1 MSKDNNQRR
10 PPDDPF
16 EMLFQGFSELV
27 ENLSQLGDAS
37 PEEWEK
43 SFRNQANRTNFT
55 YNSNNPDNQNYYSS
69 NSNSSPKKESRY
81 DQAIG
86 ALGERMERI
95 RELVELPLQKPEVF
109 ESLGIKPPTG
119 VLLHGPPGCGK
130 TLIARTLAKSSGV
143 SFFSIS
149 GPEIINK
156 FYGESEARLRKLFDQ
171 AQREAPAIL
180 FIDEIDALA
189 PKRDKSYGDLEKR
202 VVAQL
207 LTLMDG
213 LEDRGQVIIIGATN
227 RPNALDPALR
237 RPGRFDREIEI
248 PVPDQLGRREI
259 LEIHTLPMPLTK
271 GVDLDD
277 IARRTHGFVGADLA
291 ALCREAA
298 LQALRRVLQKTPV
311 TELNASSIKV
321 GLPDFAAAF
330 REVEPSAL
338 RETVISVPNVKWE
351 EVGGLSNVK
360 SRLIEA
366 VEWPLRYGH
375 LFAQAG
381 LRPSRGILLVG
392 PPGCGKTLLA
402 KALATESQANFVAMK
417 GADLHSKYVGESEQ
431 RLREIFKRAR
441 QAAPCILFFDE
452 LDAFL
457 PARGMMGLDAAV
469 SERILAQFL
478 VEMDGI
484 EELKGVLVL
493 GATNRVDRLD
503 EAILRPGRF
512 DEIVKFAPPDA
523 MEREEILRIHLKKK
537 PLSDEVEATYL
548 AGLTEGW
555 SGAELSAACNRAA
568 LLAVQRAVHGEL
580 KRMSPITREDLL
592 QALRQIQHS
601 WLKSL
606 PQSDPQT
613 MSASA

>member
-55 YNSNNPDNQNYYSS
+55 YNSNNQNNRHSS
-69 NSNSSPKKESRY
+69 SAPSSDSPPEEKPKY

-86 ALGERMERI
+86 GLGERMERI

-109 ESLGIKPPTG
+109 ERLGIKPPTG

-130 TLIARTLAKSSGV
+130 TLIARTLAKIAGV
-143 SFFSIS
+143 RFFSIS

-156 FYGESEARLRKLFDQ
+156 YYGESEARLRKLFDQ

-189 PKRDKSYGDLEKR
+189 PKRDQSFGDLEKR

-213 LEDRGQVIIIGATN
+213 LDDRGQVIIIGATN

-248 PVPDQLGRREI
+248 PVPDQQGRREI
-259 LEIHTLPMPLTK
+259 LEIHTQPMPLTK
-271 GVDLDD
+271 GVDLEDM
-277 IARRTHGFVGADLA
+277 ARRTHGFVGADLA

-298 LQALRRVLQKTPV
+298 LQALRRVLKKTPV
-311 TELNASSIKV
+311 TQLDSGSIKV

-351 EVGGLSNVK
+351 EVGGLSAVK

-431 RLREIFKRAR
+431 RLRDIFRKAR

-512 DEIVKFAPPDA
+512 DEIVKFAPPDS
-523 MEREEILRIHLKKK
+523 MEREEILKIHLKQK
-537 PLSDEVEATYL
+537 PLSDEVDANYL

-592 QALRQIQHS
+592 QALRQIR
-601 WLKSL
+601 
-606 PQSDPQT
+606 PEN
-613 MSASA
+613 

>member
-27 ENLSQLGDAS
+27 ENLSQLGDTA

-55 YNSNNPDNQNYYSS
+55 YNSNNQN
-69 NSNSSPKKESRY
+69 NRNSSSPSSDPPPTEKPKY

-86 ALGERMERI
+86 GLGERMDRI

-109 ESLGIKPPTG
+109 ERLGIKPPTG

-130 TLIARTLAKSSGV
+130 TLIARTLAKSAGV
-143 SFFSIS
+143 GFFSIS

-156 FYGESEARLRKLFDQ
+156 YYGESEARLRKLFDQ

-189 PKRDKSYGDLEKR
+189 PKRDQSFGDLEKR

-213 LEDRGQVIIIGATN
+213 LDDRGQVIIIGATN

-248 PVPDQLGRREI
+248 PVPDQRGRREI
-259 LEIHTLPMPLTK
+259 LEIHAKPMPLTR

-277 IARRTHGFVGADLA
+277 MARRTHGFVGADLA

-298 LQALRRVLQKTPV
+298 LQALRRVLKKTPV
-311 TELNASSIKV
+311 AELNVSSIKV

-338 RETVISVPNVKWE
+338 RETVVSVPNVKWD

-431 RLREIFKRAR
+431 RLRDIFRRAR

-523 MEREEILRIHLKKK
+523 KEREEILRIHLKQK
-537 PLSDEVEATYL
+537 PVSEEVDTTYL
-548 AGLTEGW
+548 SGLTEGW

-592 QALRQIQHS
+592 QALRQIRPE
-601 WLKSL
+601 K
-606 PQSDPQT
+606 
-613 MSASA
+613 

>member
-55 YNSNNPDNQNYYSS
+55 YNSNNQNNRHSS
-69 NSNSSPKKESRY
+69 SGQSSDSAPEEKPKY

-86 ALGERMERI
+86 GLGERMERI

-130 TLIARTLAKSSGV
+130 TLIARTLAKIAGV
-143 SFFSIS
+143 RFFSIS

-156 FYGESEARLRKLFDQ
+156 YYGESEARLRKLFDQ

-189 PKRDKSYGDLEKR
+189 PKRDQSFGDLEKR

-213 LEDRGQVIIIGATN
+213 LDDRGQVIIIGATN

-248 PVPDQLGRREI
+248 PVPDQQGRREI
-259 LEIHTLPMPLTK
+259 LEIHTQPMPLTK
-271 GVDLDD
+271 GVDLNDM
-277 IARRTHGFVGADLA
+277 ARRTHGFVGADLA

-298 LQALRRVLQKTPV
+298 LQALRRVLKKTPV
-311 TELNASSIKV
+311 TQLDSGSIKV

-351 EVGGLSNVK
+351 EVGGLSAVK

-431 RLREIFKRAR
+431 RLRDIFRKAR

-512 DEIVKFAPPDA
+512 DEIVKFAPPDS
-523 MEREEILRIHLKKK
+523 MEREEILKIHLKQK
-537 PLSDEVEATYL
+537 PLSDEVDANYL

-592 QALRQIQHS
+592 QALRQIR
-601 WLKSL
+601 
-606 PQSDPQT
+606 PEN
-613 MSASA
+613 

>member
-27 ENLSQLGDAS
+27 ENLSQLGDTA

-43 SFRNQANRTNFT
+43 SFRNQANRTNFN
-55 YNSNNPDNQNYYSS
+55 YDSNNQNNRHS
-69 NSNSSPKKESRY
+69 SSPSPDPPPTEKPKY

-86 ALGERMERI
+86 GLGERMDHI

-109 ESLGIKPPTG
+109 ERLGIKPPTG

-130 TLIARTLAKSSGV
+130 TLIARTLAKSAGV
-143 SFFSIS
+143 GFFSIS

-156 FYGESEARLRKLFDQ
+156 YYGESEARLRKLFDQ

-189 PKRDKSYGDLEKR
+189 PKRDQSFGDLEKR

-213 LEDRGQVIIIGATN
+213 LDDRGQVIIIGATN

-248 PVPDQLGRREI
+248 PVPDQRGRREI
-259 LEIHTLPMPLTK
+259 LEIHAKPMPLTR

-277 IARRTHGFVGADLA
+277 MARRTHGFVGADLA

-298 LQALRRVLQKTPV
+298 LQALRRVLKKTPV
-311 TELNASSIKV
+311 AELDAGSIKV

-338 RETVISVPNVKWE
+338 RETVVSVPNVKWE

-381 LRPSRGILLVG
+381 LRPSRGILLAG

-431 RLREIFKRAR
+431 RLRDIFRRAR

-469 SERILAQFL
+469 PERILAQFL

-523 MEREEILRIHLKKK
+523 QEREEILRIHLKQK
-537 PLSDEVEATYL
+537 PLSEEVDTTYL
-548 AGLTEGW
+548 SGLTEGW

-592 QALRQIQHS
+592 QALRQIRPE
-601 WLKSL
+601 K
-606 PQSDPQT
+606 
-613 MSASA
+613 

>member
-55 YNSNNPDNQNYYSS
+55 YNSNNQNNRHSS
-69 NSNSSPKKESRY
+69 SAQSSDSPPEEKPKY

-86 ALGERMERI
+86 GLGERMERI

-130 TLIARTLAKSSGV
+130 TLIARTLAKIAGV
-143 SFFSIS
+143 RFFSIS

-156 FYGESEARLRKLFDQ
+156 YYGESEARLRKLFDQ

-189 PKRDKSYGDLEKR
+189 PKRDQSFGDLEKR

-213 LEDRGQVIIIGATN
+213 LDDRGQVIIIGATN

-248 PVPDQLGRREI
+248 PVPDQQGRREI
-259 LEIHTLPMPLTK
+259 LEIHTQPMPLTK
-271 GVDLDD
+271 GVDLNDM
-277 IARRTHGFVGADLA
+277 ARRTHGFVGADLA

-298 LQALRRVLQKTPV
+298 LQALRRVLKKTPV
-311 TELNASSIKV
+311 TQLDSGSIKV

-351 EVGGLSNVK
+351 EVGGLSAVK

-431 RLREIFKRAR
+431 RLRDIFRRAR

-457 PARGMMGLDAAV
+457 PTRGMMGLDAAV

-512 DEIVKFAPPDA
+512 DEIVKFAPPDS
-523 MEREEILRIHLKKK
+523 MEREEILKIHLKQK
-537 PLSDEVEATYL
+537 PLSDEVDANYL

-592 QALRQIQHS
+592 QALRQIR
-601 WLKSL
+601 
-606 PQSDPQT
+606 PEN
-613 MSASA
+613 

>member
-55 YNSNNPDNQNYYSS
+55 YNSNNQNNRHSS
-69 NSNSSPKKESRY
+69 SEPSSDSPPQDKPKY

-86 ALGERMERI
+86 GLGERMERI
-95 RELVELPLQKPEVF
+95 LELVELPLQKPEVF
-109 ESLGIKPPTG
+109 ERLGIRPPTG

-130 TLIARTLAKSSGV
+130 TLIARTLAKIAGV
-143 SFFSIS
+143 RFFSIS
-149 GPEIINK
+149 GPEVINK
-156 FYGESEARLRKLFDQ
+156 YYGESEARLRKLFDQ

-189 PKRDKSYGDLEKR
+189 PKRDQSFGDLEKR

-213 LEDRGQVIIIGATN
+213 LDDRGQVIIIGATN

-248 PVPDQLGRREI
+248 PVPDQQGRREI
-259 LEIHTLPMPLTK
+259 LEIHTQPMPLTK
-271 GVDLDD
+271 GVDLNDV
-277 IARRTHGFVGADLA
+277 ARRTHGFVGADLE

-298 LQALRRVLQKTPV
+298 LQALRRVLKKTPV
-311 TELNASSIKV
+311 TQLDSGSIKV

-351 EVGGLSNVK
+351 EVGGLSTVK

-402 KALATESQANFVAMK
+402 KALATESQANFVAIK
-417 GADLHSKYVGESEQ
+417 GADLHAKYVGESEQ
-431 RLREIFKRAR
+431 RLRDIFRRAR

-457 PARGMMGLDAAV
+457 PTRGMMGLDAAV

-512 DEIVKFAPPDA
+512 DEIVKFAPPDS
-523 MEREEILRIHLKKK
+523 MEREEILKIHLKQK
-537 PLSDEVEATYL
+537 PLSDEVDANYL

-592 QALRQIQHS
+592 QALRQIR
-601 WLKSL
+601 
-606 PQSDPQT
+606 PEN
-613 MSASA
+613 

>member
-55 YNSNNPDNQNYYSS
+55 YNSNNQ
-69 NSNSSPKKESRY
+69 NSSSEPSSDSPPQDNTKY

-86 ALGERMERI
+86 GLGERMERI
-95 RELVELPLQKPEVF
+95 LELVELPLRKPELF
-109 ESLGIKPPTG
+109 ERLGISPPTG

-130 TLIARTLAKSSGV
+130 TLIARTLAKIAGV
-143 SFFSIS
+143 RFFSIS

-156 FYGESEARLRKLFDQ
+156 YYGESEARLRKLFDQ

-189 PKRDKSYGDLEKR
+189 PKRDQSFGDLEKR

-213 LEDRGQVIIIGATN
+213 LDDRGQVIVIGATN

-248 PVPDQLGRREI
+248 PVPDQQGRREI
-259 LEIHTLPMPLTK
+259 LEIHTQPMPLTK

-277 IARRTHGFVGADLA
+277 MARRTHGFVGADLA
-291 ALCREAA
+291 SLCREAA
-298 LQALRRVLQKTPV
+298 LQALRRVLKKTPV
-311 TELNASSIKV
+311 TQLDSGSIKV

-351 EVGGLSNVK
+351 EVGGLSTVK

-431 RLREIFKRAR
+431 RLRDIFRRAR

-523 MEREEILRIHLKKK
+523 MEREEILKIHLKQK
-537 PLSDEVEATYL
+537 PLSDEVDANYL

-592 QALRQIQHS
+592 QALRQIRP
-601 WLKSL
+601 KN
-606 PQSDPQT
+606 
-613 MSASA
+613 

>member
-27 ENLSQLGDAS
+27 ENLSQLGDTT

-43 SFRNQANRTNFT
+43 SFRNQANRPNFT
-55 YNSNNPDNQNYYSS
+55 YNSNNQNNRHS
-69 NSNSSPKKESRY
+69 SSPSSDPPPTEKPKY

-86 ALGERMERI
+86 GLGERMDRI

-109 ESLGIKPPTG
+109 ERLGIKPPTG

-130 TLIARTLAKSSGV
+130 TLIARTLAKSAGV
-143 SFFSIS
+143 GFLSIS

-156 FYGESEARLRKLFDQ
+156 YYGESEARLRKLFDQ

-189 PKRDKSYGDLEKR
+189 PKRDQSFGDLEKR

-213 LEDRGQVIIIGATN
+213 LDDRGQVIIIGATN

-248 PVPDQLGRREI
+248 PVPDQRGRREI
-259 LEIHTLPMPLTK
+259 LEIHAKPMPLTR

-277 IARRTHGFVGADLA
+277 MARRTHGFVGADLA

-298 LQALRRVLQKTPV
+298 LQALRRVVKKTPV
-311 TELNASSIKV
+311 AELDASSIKV
-321 GLPDFAAAF
+321 GLTDFAAAF

-338 RETVISVPNVKWE
+338 RETVVSVPNVKWD

-431 RLREIFKRAR
+431 RLRDIFRRAR

-523 MEREEILRIHLKKK
+523 KEREEILRIHLKQK
-537 PLSDEVEATYL
+537 PVSEEVDTTYL
-548 AGLTEGW
+548 SGLTEGW

-592 QALRQIQHS
+592 QALRQIRPE
-601 WLKSL
+601 K
-606 PQSDPQT
+606 
-613 MSASA
+613 

>member
-27 ENLSQLGDAS
+27 ENLSHLGDAS

-55 YNSNNPDNQNYYSS
+55 YNSNNQNNRHSSSEPSSDSPLQDNT
-69 NSNSSPKKESRY
+69 KY

-86 ALGERMERI
+86 GLGERMERI
-95 RELVELPLQKPEVF
+95 LELVELPLRKPELF
-109 ESLGIKPPTG
+109 ERLGISPPTG

-130 TLIARTLAKSSGV
+130 TLIARTLAKIAGV
-143 SFFSIS
+143 RFFSIS

-156 FYGESEARLRKLFDQ
+156 YYGESEARLRKLFDQ

-189 PKRDKSYGDLEKR
+189 PKRDQSFGDLEKR

-213 LEDRGQVIIIGATN
+213 LDDRGQVIVIGATN

-248 PVPDQLGRREI
+248 PVPDQQGRREI
-259 LEIHTLPMPLTK
+259 LEIHTQPMPLTK

-277 IARRTHGFVGADLA
+277 MARRTHGFVGADLA
-291 ALCREAA
+291 SLCREAA
-298 LQALRRVLQKTPV
+298 LQALRRVLKKTPV
-311 TELNASSIKV
+311 TQLDSGSIKV

-351 EVGGLSNVK
+351 EVGGLSTVK

-431 RLREIFKRAR
+431 RLRDIFRRAR

-523 MEREEILRIHLKKK
+523 MEREEILKIHLKQK
-537 PLSDEVEATYL
+537 PLSDEVDANYL

-592 QALRQIQHS
+592 QALRQIR
-601 WLKSL
+601 
-606 PQSDPQT
+606 PEN
-613 MSASA
+613 

>member
-27 ENLSQLGDAS
+27 ENLSQFGDAS

-55 YNSNNPDNQNYYSS
+55 YNSNNQNNRHSS
-69 NSNSSPKKESRY
+69 SEPSSDSPPQEKPKY
-81 DQAIG
+81 DQAVG
-86 ALGERMERI
+86 GLGERMERI
-95 RELVELPLQKPEVF
+95 LELVELPLQRPEVF
-109 ESLGIKPPTG
+109 ERLGIRPPTG

-130 TLIARTLAKSSGV
+130 TLIARTLAKIAGV

-156 FYGESEARLRKLFDQ
+156 YYGESEARLRKLFDQ

-189 PKRDKSYGDLEKR
+189 PKRDQSFGDLEKR

-213 LEDRGQVIIIGATN
+213 LDDRGQVIIIGATN

-248 PVPDQLGRREI
+248 PVPDQQGRREI
-259 LEIHTLPMPLTK
+259 LEIHTQPMPLTK
-271 GVDLDD
+271 GVDLNDM
-277 IARRTHGFVGADLA
+277 ARRTHGFVGADLA

-298 LQALRRVLQKTPV
+298 LQALRRVLKKTPV
-311 TELNASSIKV
+311 TQLDSGSIKV

-351 EVGGLSNVK
+351 EVGGLSTVK

-431 RLREIFKRAR
+431 RLRDIFRKAR

-512 DEIVKFAPPDA
+512 DEIVKFAPPDS
-523 MEREEILRIHLKKK
+523 MEREEILKIHLKQK
-537 PLSDEVEATYL
+537 PLSDEVDANYL

-592 QALRQIQHS
+592 QALRQIR
-601 WLKSL
+601 
-606 PQSDPQT
+606 PEN
-613 MSASA
+613 

>member
-55 YNSNNPDNQNYYSS
+55 YNSNNQNNRHSSSEPSSDSPPQDNT
-69 NSNSSPKKESRY
+69 KY

-86 ALGERMERI
+86 GLGERMERI
-95 RELVELPLQKPEVF
+95 LELVELPLRKPELF
-109 ESLGIKPPTG
+109 ERLGISPPTG

-130 TLIARTLAKSSGV
+130 TLIARTLAKIAGV
-143 SFFSIS
+143 RFFSIS

-156 FYGESEARLRKLFDQ
+156 YYGESEARLRKLFDQ

-189 PKRDKSYGDLEKR
+189 PKRDQSFGDLEKR

-213 LEDRGQVIIIGATN
+213 LDDRGQVIVIGATN

-248 PVPDQLGRREI
+248 PVPDQQGRREI
-259 LEIHTLPMPLTK
+259 LEIHTQPMPLTK

-277 IARRTHGFVGADLA
+277 MARRTHGFVGADLA
-291 ALCREAA
+291 SLCREAA
-298 LQALRRVLQKTPV
+298 LQALRRGLKKTPV
-311 TELNASSIKV
+311 TQLDSGSIKV

-351 EVGGLSNVK
+351 EVGGLSTVK

-431 RLREIFKRAR
+431 RLRDIFRRAR

-523 MEREEILRIHLKKK
+523 MEREEILKIHLKQK
-537 PLSDEVEATYL
+537 PLSDEVDANYL

-592 QALRQIQHS
+592 QALRQIR
-601 WLKSL
+601 
-606 PQSDPQT
+606 PEN
-613 MSASA
+613 

>member
-55 YNSNNPDNQNYYSS
+55 YNSNNQNNRHSS
-69 NSNSSPKKESRY
+69 SEPSSDSPPQYKPKY

-86 ALGERMERI
+86 GLGERMERI
-95 RELVELPLQKPEVF
+95 LELVELPLQRPEVF
-109 ESLGIKPPTG
+109 ERLGIRPPTG

-130 TLIARTLAKSSGV
+130 TLIARTLAKIAGV
-143 SFFSIS
+143 RFFSIS

-156 FYGESEARLRKLFDQ
+156 YYGESEARLRKLFDQ

-189 PKRDKSYGDLEKR
+189 PKRDQSFGDLEKR

-213 LEDRGQVIIIGATN
+213 LDDRGQVIIIGATN

-248 PVPDQLGRREI
+248 PVPDQQGRREI
-259 LEIHTLPMPLTK
+259 LEIHTQPMPLTK

-277 IARRTHGFVGADLA
+277 MARRTHGFVGADLA
-291 ALCREAA
+291 SLCREAA
-298 LQALRRVLQKTPV
+298 LQALRRVLKKTPV
-311 TELNASSIKV
+311 TQLDSGSIKV

-351 EVGGLSNVK
+351 EVGGLSTVK

-431 RLREIFKRAR
+431 RLRDIFRRAR

-523 MEREEILRIHLKKK
+523 MEREEILKIHLKQK
-537 PLSDEVEATYL
+537 PLSDEVDANYL

-592 QALRQIQHS
+592 QALRQIR
-601 WLKSL
+601 
-606 PQSDPQT
+606 PEN
-613 MSASA
+613 

>member
-55 YNSNNPDNQNYYSS
+55 YNSNNQNNRQSFS
-69 NSNSSPKKESRY
+69 EPRSDSPPQDKPKY

-86 ALGERMERI
+86 GLGERMERI
-95 RELVELPLQKPEVF
+95 LELVELPLQKPEVF
-109 ESLGIKPPTG
+109 ERLGIRPPTG

-130 TLIARTLAKSSGV
+130 TLIARTLAKIAGV
-143 SFFSIS
+143 RFFSIS

-156 FYGESEARLRKLFDQ
+156 YYGESEARLRKLFDQ

-189 PKRDKSYGDLEKR
+189 PKRDQSFGDLEKR

-213 LEDRGQVIIIGATN
+213 LDDRGQVIIIGATN

-248 PVPDQLGRREI
+248 PVPDQQGRREI
-259 LEIHTLPMPLTK
+259 LEIHTQPMPLTK

-277 IARRTHGFVGADLA
+277 MARRTHGFVGADLA
-291 ALCREAA
+291 SLCREAA
-298 LQALRRVLQKTPV
+298 LQALRRVLKKTPV
-311 TELNASSIKV
+311 TQLDSGSIKV

-351 EVGGLSNVK
+351 EVGGLSTVK

-431 RLREIFKRAR
+431 RLRDIFRRAR

-523 MEREEILRIHLKKK
+523 MEREEILKIHLKQK
-537 PLSDEVEATYL
+537 PLSDEVDANYL

-592 QALRQIQHS
+592 QALRQIRS
-601 WLKSL
+601 EN
-606 PQSDPQT
+606 
-613 MSASA
+613 

>member
-1 MSKDNNQRR
+1 MSKDNNQRT

-27 ENLSQLGDAS
+27 ENLSQLGDTA

-43 SFRNQANRTNFT
+43 SFRNQANRTNFN
-55 YNSNNPDNQNYYSS
+55 YNSNNQNNRHS
-69 NSNSSPKKESRY
+69 SSPSPDPPPTVKPKY

-86 ALGERMERI
+86 GLGERMDRI

-109 ESLGIKPPTG
+109 ERLGIKPPTG

-130 TLIARTLAKSSGV
+130 TLIARTLAKSAGV
-143 SFFSIS
+143 RFFSIS

-156 FYGESEARLRKLFDQ
+156 YYGESEARLRKLFDQ

-189 PKRDKSYGDLEKR
+189 PKRDQSFGDLEKR

-213 LEDRGQVIIIGATN
+213 LDDRGQVIIFGATN

-259 LEIHTLPMPLTK
+259 LEIHTKPMPLTK

-277 IARRTHGFVGADLA
+277 MSRRTHGFVGADLA

-298 LQALRRVLQKTPV
+298 LQALRRVLKKTTV
-311 TELNASSIKV
+311 DQMDSGSIRV
-321 GLPDFAAAF
+321 GLPDFAGAF

-351 EVGGLSNVK
+351 EVGGLSTVK
-360 SRLIEA
+360 SRLVEA

-431 RLREIFKRAR
+431 RLRDIFRRAR

-457 PARGMMGLDAAV
+457 PARGMVGLDAAV

-512 DEIVKFAPPDA
+512 DEIVKFEPPDVK
-523 MEREEILRIHLKKK
+523 EREEILWIHLKQK
-537 PLSDEVEATYL
+537 PLSEEVDSQYL
-548 AGLTEGW
+548 ASLTEGW

-568 LLAVQRAVHGEL
+568 LLAVQRAVHGEF

-592 QALRQIQHS
+592 QALRQIRPG
-601 WLKSL
+601 K
-606 PQSDPQT
+606 
-613 MSASA
+613 

>member
-1 MSKDNNQRR
+1 
-10 PPDDPF
+10 
-16 EMLFQGFSELV
+16 
-27 ENLSQLGDAS
+27 
-37 PEEWEK
+37 
-43 SFRNQANRTNFT
+43 
-55 YNSNNPDNQNYYSS
+55 
-69 NSNSSPKKESRY
+69 
-81 DQAIG
+81 
-86 ALGERMERI
+86 MERI
-95 RELVELPLQKPEVF
+95 LELVELPLRKPELF
-109 ESLGIKPPTG
+109 ERLGISPPTG

-130 TLIARTLAKSSGV
+130 TLIARTLAKIAGV
-143 SFFSIS
+143 RFFSIS

-156 FYGESEARLRKLFDQ
+156 YYGESEARLRKLFDQ

-189 PKRDKSYGDLEKR
+189 PKRDQSFGDLEKR

-213 LEDRGQVIIIGATN
+213 LDDRGQVIIIGATN

-248 PVPDQLGRREI
+248 PVPDQQGRREI
-259 LEIHTLPMPLTK
+259 LEIHTQPMPLTK
-271 GVDLDD
+271 GVDLEDM
-277 IARRTHGFVGADLA
+277 ARRTHGFVGADLA

-298 LQALRRVLQKTPV
+298 LQALRRVLKKTPV
-311 TELNASSIKV
+311 TQLDSGSIKV

-351 EVGGLSNVK
+351 EVGGLSAVK

-431 RLREIFKRAR
+431 RLRDIFRKAR

-512 DEIVKFAPPDA
+512 DEIVKFAPPDS
-523 MEREEILRIHLKKK
+523 MEREEILKIHLKQK
-537 PLSDEVEATYL
+537 PLSDEVDANYL

-592 QALRQIQHS
+592 QALRQIR
-601 WLKSL
+601 
-606 PQSDPQT
+606 PEN
-613 MSASA
+613 

>member
-37 PEEWEK
+37 PEKWEK

-55 YNSNNPDNQNYYSS
+55 YNSNNQNNRNPSPPSS
-69 NSNSSPKKESRY
+69 DPPSKEKPKY

-86 ALGERMERI
+86 GLGERMERI

-109 ESLGIKPPTG
+109 ERLGIKPPNG

-130 TLIARTLAKSSGV
+130 TLIARTLAKSAGV
-143 SFFSIS
+143 RFFSIS

-156 FYGESEARLRKLFDQ
+156 YYGESEARLRKLFGQ

-189 PKRDKSYGDLEKR
+189 PKRDQSFGDLEKR

-213 LEDRGQVIIIGATN
+213 LEDPGQVIIIGATN

-259 LEIHTLPMPLTK
+259 LEIHTKPMPLTK

-277 IARRTHGFVGADLA
+277 MARRTHGFVGADLA

-298 LQALRRVLQKTPV
+298 LQALRRVLKKTPV
-311 TELNASSIKV
+311 DQMDSGSIRV
-321 GLPDFAAAF
+321 GLPDFTGAF

-351 EVGGLSNVK
+351 EVGGLSTVK
-360 SRLIEA
+360 SRLVEA

-417 GADLHSKYVGESEQ
+417 GADIHSKYVGESEQ
-431 RLREIFKRAR
+431 RLRDIFRRAR

-493 GATNRVDRLD
+493 GATNRADRLD

-512 DEIVKFAPPDA
+512 DEIVKFTPPDV
-523 MEREEILRIHLKKK
+523 MEREEILKIHLKQK
-537 PLSDEVEATYL
+537 PLSDEVDATYL

-592 QALRQIQHS
+592 QALSQIR
-601 WLKSL
+601 
-606 PQSDPQT
+606 PEN
-613 MSASA
+613 

>member
-43 SFRNQANRTNFT
+43 SFRNQANRPNFT
-55 YNSNNPDNQNYYSS
+55 YNSNNQNNRYSS
-69 NSNSSPKKESRY
+69 SAPSSDPPPEEKPKY

-86 ALGERMERI
+86 GLGERMERI

-130 TLIARTLAKSSGV
+130 TLIARTLAKIAGV
-143 SFFSIS
+143 RFFSIS

-156 FYGESEARLRKLFDQ
+156 YYGESEARLRKLFDQ

-189 PKRDKSYGDLEKR
+189 PKRDQSFGDLEKR

-213 LEDRGQVIIIGATN
+213 LDDRGQVIIIGATN

-248 PVPDQLGRREI
+248 PVPDQQGRREI
-259 LEIHTLPMPLTK
+259 LEIHTQPMPLTK
-271 GVDLDD
+271 GVDLNDM
-277 IARRTHGFVGADLA
+277 ARRTHGFVGADLA

-298 LQALRRVLQKTPV
+298 LQALRRVLKKTPV
-311 TELNASSIKV
+311 TQLDSGSIKV

-351 EVGGLSNVK
+351 EVGGLSAVK

-431 RLREIFKRAR
+431 RLRDIFRKAR

-512 DEIVKFAPPDA
+512 DEIVKFAPPDS
-523 MEREEILRIHLKKK
+523 MEREEILKIHLKQK
-537 PLSDEVEATYL
+537 PLSDEVDANYL

-592 QALRQIQHS
+592 QALRQIR
-601 WLKSL
+601 
-606 PQSDPQT
+606 PEN
-613 MSASA
+613 

>member
-55 YNSNNPDNQNYYSS
+55 YNSNNQNPSPPSS
-69 NSNSSPKKESRY
+69 DPPSKEKPKY

-86 ALGERMERI
+86 GLGERMERI

-109 ESLGIKPPTG
+109 DRLGIKPPNG

-130 TLIARTLAKSSGV
+130 TLIARTLAKSAGV
-143 SFFSIS
+143 RFFSIS

-156 FYGESEARLRKLFDQ
+156 YYGESEARLRKLFGQ

-189 PKRDKSYGDLEKR
+189 PKRDQSFGDLEKR

-213 LEDRGQVIIIGATN
+213 LEDLGQVIIIGATN

-259 LEIHTLPMPLTK
+259 LEIHTKPMPLTK

-277 IARRTHGFVGADLA
+277 MARRTHGFVGADLA

-298 LQALRRVLQKTPV
+298 LQALRRVLKKTPV
-311 TELNASSIKV
+311 DQMDSGSIRV
-321 GLPDFAAAF
+321 GLPDFTGAF

-351 EVGGLSNVK
+351 EVGGLSTVK
-360 SRLIEA
+360 SRLVEA

-417 GADLHSKYVGESEQ
+417 GADIHSKYVGESEQ
-431 RLREIFKRAR
+431 RLRDIFRRAR

-493 GATNRVDRLD
+493 GATNRADRLD

-512 DEIVKFAPPDA
+512 DEIVKFTPPDV
-523 MEREEILRIHLKKK
+523 MEREEILKIHLKQK
-537 PLSDEVEATYL
+537 PLSDEVDATYL

-592 QALRQIQHS
+592 QALSQIR
-601 WLKSL
+601 
-606 PQSDPQT
+606 PEN
-613 MSASA
+613 

>member
-43 SFRNQANRTNFT
+43 SFRNQANRADFT
-55 YNSNNPDNQNYYSS
+55 YNSNNR
-69 NSNSSPKKESRY
+69 NSSPPSSDPPSKEKPKY

-86 ALGERMERI
+86 GLGERMERI

-109 ESLGIKPPTG
+109 ERLGIKPPNG

-130 TLIARTLAKSSGV
+130 TLIARTLAKSAGV
-143 SFFSIS
+143 RFFSIS

-156 FYGESEARLRKLFDQ
+156 YYGESEARLRKLFGQ

-189 PKRDKSYGDLEKR
+189 PKRDQSFGDLEKR

-213 LEDRGQVIIIGATN
+213 LEDPGQVIIIGATN

-259 LEIHTLPMPLTK
+259 LEIHTKPMPLTK

-277 IARRTHGFVGADLA
+277 MARRTHGFVGADLA

-298 LQALRRVLQKTPV
+298 LQALRRVLKKTPV
-311 TELNASSIKV
+311 DQMDSGSIRV
-321 GLPDFAAAF
+321 GLPDFTGAF

-338 RETVISVPNVKWE
+338 RETVISVPNVKWA
-351 EVGGLSNVK
+351 EVGGLSTVK
-360 SRLIEA
+360 SRLVEA

-431 RLREIFKRAR
+431 RLRDIFRRAR

-493 GATNRVDRLD
+493 GATNRADRLD

-512 DEIVKFAPPDA
+512 DEIVKFTPPDA
-523 MEREEILRIHLKKK
+523 MEREEILKIHLKQK
-537 PLSDEVEATYL
+537 PLSDEVDATYL

-592 QALRQIQHS
+592 QALSQIR
-601 WLKSL
+601 
-606 PQSDPQT
+606 PEN
-613 MSASA
+613 

>member
-27 ENLSQLGDAS
+27 ENLSQLGEAS

-43 SFRNQANRTNFT
+43 SFRNQSNWKNYT
-55 YNSNNPDNQNYYSS
+55 YNSNNRD
-69 NSNSSPKKESRY
+69 SSPPSSDHPSKEKPKY

-86 ALGERMERI
+86 GLGERMERI
-95 RELVELPLQKPEVF
+95 RELVELPLQKPLVF
-109 ESLGIKPPTG
+109 EQLGIKPPNG

-130 TLIARTLAKSSGV
+130 TLIARTLAKSAGV
-143 SFFSIS
+143 RFFSIS

-156 FYGESEARLRKLFDQ
+156 YYGESEARLRKLFDQ

-189 PKRDKSYGDLEKR
+189 PKRDQSFGDLEKR

-213 LEDRGQVIIIGATN
+213 LEDLGQVIVIGATN

-259 LEIHTLPMPLTK
+259 LEIHTKPMPLTK

-277 IARRTHGFVGADLA
+277 MARRTHGFVGADLA

-298 LQALRRVLQKTPV
+298 LQALRRVLKKTPV
-311 TELNASSIKV
+311 DQMDLGSIRV
-321 GLPDFAAAF
+321 GLPDFTGAF

-351 EVGGLSNVK
+351 EVGGLSTVK
-360 SRLIEA
+360 SRLVEA

-431 RLREIFKRAR
+431 RLRDIFRRAR

-493 GATNRVDRLD
+493 GATNRADRLD

-512 DEIVKFAPPDA
+512 DEIVKFTPPDV
-523 MEREEILRIHLKKK
+523 MEREEILKIHLKQK
-537 PLSDEVEATYL
+537 PLSDEVDATYL

-592 QALRQIQHS
+592 QALRQVR
-601 WLKSL
+601 
-606 PQSDPQT
+606 PEN
-613 MSASA
+613 

>member
-55 YNSNNPDNQNYYSS
+55 YNSNNQNNRYSS
-69 NSNSSPKKESRY
+69 SEPSSDSPPQDNPKY

-86 ALGERMERI
+86 GLGERMERI
-95 RELVELPLQKPEVF
+95 LELVELPLQRPEVF
-109 ESLGIKPPTG
+109 ERLGIRPPTG

-130 TLIARTLAKSSGV
+130 TLIARTLAKIAGV
-143 SFFSIS
+143 RFFSIS

-156 FYGESEARLRKLFDQ
+156 YYGESEARLRKLFDQ

-189 PKRDKSYGDLEKR
+189 PKRDQSFGDLEKR

-213 LEDRGQVIIIGATN
+213 LDDRGQVIIIGATN

-248 PVPDQLGRREI
+248 PVPDQQGRREI
-259 LEIHTLPMPLTK
+259 LEIHTQPMPLTK

-277 IARRTHGFVGADLA
+277 MARRTHGFVGADLA
-291 ALCREAA
+291 SLCREAA
-298 LQALRRVLQKTPV
+298 LQALRRVLKKTPV
-311 TELNASSIKV
+311 TQLDSGSIKV

-351 EVGGLSNVK
+351 EVGGLSTVK

-431 RLREIFKRAR
+431 RLRDIFRRAR

-523 MEREEILRIHLKKK
+523 MEREEILKIHLKQK
-537 PLSDEVEATYL
+537 PLSDEVDANYL

-592 QALRQIQHS
+592 QALRQIR
-601 WLKSL
+601 
-606 PQSDPQT
+606 PEN
-613 MSASA
+613 

>member
-55 YNSNNPDNQNYYSS
+55 YNSNNQNNRHSSSEPSSDSPPQDNT
-69 NSNSSPKKESRY
+69 KY

-86 ALGERMERI
+86 GLGERMERI
-95 RELVELPLQKPEVF
+95 LELVELPLRKPELF
-109 ESLGIKPPTG
+109 ERLGISPPTG

-130 TLIARTLAKSSGV
+130 TLIARTLAKIAGV
-143 SFFSIS
+143 RFFSIS

-156 FYGESEARLRKLFDQ
+156 YYGESEARLRKLFDQ

-189 PKRDKSYGDLEKR
+189 PKRDQSFGDLEKR

-213 LEDRGQVIIIGATN
+213 LDDRGQVIVIGATN

-248 PVPDQLGRREI
+248 PVPDQQGRREI
-259 LEIHTLPMPLTK
+259 LEIHTQPMPLTK

-277 IARRTHGFVGADLA
+277 MARRTHGFVGADLA
-291 ALCREAA
+291 SLCREAA
-298 LQALRRVLQKTPV
+298 LQALRRVLKKTPV
-311 TELNASSIKV
+311 TQLDSGSIKV

-351 EVGGLSNVK
+351 EVGGLSTVK

-431 RLREIFKRAR
+431 RLRDIFRRAR

-457 PARGMMGLDAAV
+457 PARGMMGLDATV

-523 MEREEILRIHLKKK
+523 MEREEILKIHLKQK
-537 PLSDEVEATYL
+537 PLSDEVDANYL

-592 QALRQIQHS
+592 QALRQIR
-601 WLKSL
+601 
-606 PQSDPQT
+606 PEN
-613 MSASA
+613 

>member
-55 YNSNNPDNQNYYSS
+55 YNSNNQNNRNPSPPSS
-69 NSNSSPKKESRY
+69 DPPSKEKPKY

-86 ALGERMERI
+86 GLGERMERI

-109 ESLGIKPPTG
+109 ERLGIKPPNG

-130 TLIARTLAKSSGV
+130 TLIARTLAKSAGV
-143 SFFSIS
+143 RFFSIS

-156 FYGESEARLRKLFDQ
+156 YYGESEARLRKLFGQ

-189 PKRDKSYGDLEKR
+189 PKRDQSFGDLEKR

-213 LEDRGQVIIIGATN
+213 LEDPGQVIIIGATN

-259 LEIHTLPMPLTK
+259 LEIHTKPMPLTK

-277 IARRTHGFVGADLA
+277 MARRTHGFVGADLA

-298 LQALRRVLQKTPV
+298 LQALRRVLKKTPV
-311 TELNASSIKV
+311 DQMDSGSIRV
-321 GLPDFAAAF
+321 GLPDFTGAF

-351 EVGGLSNVK
+351 EVGGLSTVK
-360 SRLIEA
+360 SRLVEA

-417 GADLHSKYVGESEQ
+417 GADIHSKYVGESEQ
-431 RLREIFKRAR
+431 RLRDIFRRAR

-493 GATNRVDRLD
+493 GATNRADRLD

-512 DEIVKFAPPDA
+512 DEIVKFTPPDV
-523 MEREEILRIHLKKK
+523 MEREEILKIHLKQK
-537 PLSDEVEATYL
+537 PLSDEVDATYL

-592 QALRQIQHS
+592 QALSQIR
-601 WLKSL
+601 
-606 PQSDPQT
+606 PEN
-613 MSASA
+613 

>member
-55 YNSNNPDNQNYYSS
+55 YNSNNQNPSPPSS
-69 NSNSSPKKESRY
+69 DPPSKEKPKY

-86 ALGERMERI
+86 GLGERMERI

-109 ESLGIKPPTG
+109 ERLGIKPPNG

-130 TLIARTLAKSSGV
+130 TLIARTLAKSAGV
-143 SFFSIS
+143 RFFSIS

-156 FYGESEARLRKLFDQ
+156 YYGESEARLRKLFGQ

-189 PKRDKSYGDLEKR
+189 PKRDQSFGDLEKR

-213 LEDRGQVIIIGATN
+213 LEDPGQVIIIGATN

-259 LEIHTLPMPLTK
+259 LEIHTKLMPLTK

-277 IARRTHGFVGADLA
+277 MARRTHGFVGADLA

-298 LQALRRVLQKTPV
+298 LQALRRVLKKTPV
-311 TELNASSIKV
+311 DQMDSGSLRV
-321 GLPDFAAAF
+321 GLPDFTGAF

-351 EVGGLSNVK
+351 EVGGLSTVK
-360 SRLIEA
+360 SRLVEA

-431 RLREIFKRAR
+431 RLRDIFRRAR

-493 GATNRVDRLD
+493 GATNRADRLD

-512 DEIVKFAPPDA
+512 DEIVKFTPPDV
-523 MEREEILRIHLKKK
+523 MEREEILKIHLKQK
-537 PLSDEVEATYL
+537 PLSDEVDATYL

-592 QALRQIQHS
+592 QALSQIR
-601 WLKSL
+601 
-606 PQSDPQT
+606 PEN
-613 MSASA
+613 

>member
-43 SFRNQANRTNFT
+43 SFRNQADRTNFT
-55 YNSNNPDNQNYYSS
+55 YNSNNQNNQYSS
-69 NSNSSPKKESRY
+69 PPPSPDSPHKDEPKY

-86 ALGERMERI
+86 GLGERMERI

-109 ESLGIKPPTG
+109 ERLGVKAPTG

-130 TLIARTLAKSSGV
+130 TLIARNLAKVTGV
-143 SFFSIS
+143 CFFSIS

-156 FYGESEARLRKLFDQ
+156 YYGESEARLRKLFDQ
-171 AQREAPAIL
+171 AQRESPAIL

-189 PKRDKSYGDLEKR
+189 PKRDQSFGDLEKR

-213 LEDRGQVIIIGATN
+213 LDDRGQVIIIGATN

-259 LEIHTLPMPLTK
+259 LEIHTQPMPLTK

-277 IARRTHGFVGADLA
+277 MARRTHGFVGADLA

-298 LQALRRVLQKTPV
+298 LQALRRVLKKTPV
-311 TELNASSIKV
+311 DQLESGSIKV
-321 GLPDFAAAF
+321 GLPDFAVAF
-330 REVEPSAL
+330 QEVEPSAL

-351 EVGGLSNVK
+351 EVGGLSTVK

-431 RLREIFKRAR
+431 RLRDIFRRAR

-469 SERILAQFL
+469 SERMLAQFL

-523 MEREEILRIHLKKK
+523 REREEILRIHLKQK
-537 PLSDEVEATYL
+537 PLSAEVDATYL
-548 AGLTEGW
+548 AGLTGGW

-592 QALRQIQHS
+592 QALRQVR
-601 WLKSL
+601 
-606 PQSDPQT
+606 PEN
-613 MSASA
+613 

>member
-55 YNSNNPDNQNYYSS
+55 YNSNNQNNRHSS
-69 NSNSSPKKESRY
+69 SAPSSDSPPEEKPKY

-86 ALGERMERI
+86 GLGERMERI

-109 ESLGIKPPTG
+109 ERLGIKPPTG

-130 TLIARTLAKSSGV
+130 TLIARTLAKIAGV
-143 SFFSIS
+143 RFFSIS

-156 FYGESEARLRKLFDQ
+156 YYGESEARLRKLFDQ

-189 PKRDKSYGDLEKR
+189 PKRDQSFGDLEKR

-213 LEDRGQVIIIGATN
+213 LDDRGQVIIIGATN

-248 PVPDQLGRREI
+248 PVPDQQGRREI
-259 LEIHTLPMPLTK
+259 LEIHTQPMPLTK
-271 GVDLDD
+271 GVDLNDM
-277 IARRTHGFVGADLA
+277 ARRTHGFVGADLA
-291 ALCREAA
+291 ALCKEAA
-298 LQALRRVLQKTPV
+298 LQALRRVLKKTPV
-311 TELNASSIKV
+311 TQLDSGSIKV

-351 EVGGLSNVK
+351 EVGGLSAVK

-431 RLREIFKRAR
+431 RLRDIFRKAR

-512 DEIVKFAPPDA
+512 DEIVKFAPPDS
-523 MEREEILRIHLKKK
+523 MEREEILKIHLKQK
-537 PLSDEVEATYL
+537 PLSDEVDANYL

-592 QALRQIQHS
+592 QALRQIR
-601 WLKSL
+601 
-606 PQSDPQT
+606 PEN
-613 MSASA
+613 

>member
-55 YNSNNPDNQNYYSS
+55 YNSNNQNNRHSS
-69 NSNSSPKKESRY
+69 SAPSSDPPPEETPKY

-86 ALGERMERI
+86 GLGERMERI

-130 TLIARTLAKSSGV
+130 TLIARTLAKIAGV
-143 SFFSIS
+143 RFFSIS

-156 FYGESEARLRKLFDQ
+156 YYGESEARLRKLFDQ

-189 PKRDKSYGDLEKR
+189 PKRDQSFGDLEKR

-213 LEDRGQVIIIGATN
+213 LDDRGQVIIIGATN
-227 RPNALDPALR
+227 RPNALDTALR

-248 PVPDQLGRREI
+248 PVPDQQGRREI
-259 LEIHTLPMPLTK
+259 LEIHTEPMPLTK
-271 GVDLDD
+271 GVDLNDM
-277 IARRTHGFVGADLA
+277 ARRTHGFVGADLA

-298 LQALRRVLQKTPV
+298 LQALRRVLKKTPV
-311 TELNASSIKV
+311 TQLDSGSIKV

-351 EVGGLSNVK
+351 EVGGLSTVK

-431 RLREIFKRAR
+431 RLRDIFRKAR

-512 DEIVKFAPPDA
+512 DEIVKFAPPDS
-523 MEREEILRIHLKKK
+523 MEREEILKIHLKQK
-537 PLSDEVEATYL
+537 PLSDEVDANYL

-592 QALRQIQHS
+592 QALRQIR
-601 WLKSL
+601 
-606 PQSDPQT
+606 PEN
-613 MSASA
+613 

>member
-55 YNSNNPDNQNYYSS
+55 YNSNNQNNQHFSPPSS
-69 NSNSSPKKESRY
+69 DSPSKEKPKY

-86 ALGERMERI
+86 GLGERMDRI
-95 RELVELPLQKPEVF
+95 RELVELPLKKPEVF
-109 ESLGIKPPTG
+109 ERLGIKPPTG

-130 TLIARTLAKSSGV
+130 TLIARTLAKSAGV
-143 SFFSIS
+143 RFFSIS

-156 FYGESEARLRKLFDQ
+156 YYGESEARLRKLFDQ
-171 AQREAPAIL
+171 AQRETPAIL

-189 PKRDKSYGDLEKR
+189 PKRDQSFGDLEKR

-259 LEIHTLPMPLTK
+259 LEIHTKPMPLTK

-277 IARRTHGFVGADLA
+277 MARRTHGFVGADLV

-298 LQALRRVLQKTPV
+298 LQALRRVLKKTPV
-311 TELNASSIKV
+311 DRMDSGSIRV

-351 EVGGLSNVK
+351 EVGGLSTVK
-360 SRLIEA
+360 SRLVEA

-375 LFAQAG
+375 LFVQAG
-381 LRPSRGILLVG
+381 LRPSQGILLVG

-431 RLREIFKRAR
+431 RLRDIFRRAR

-512 DEIVKFAPPDA
+512 DEIVKFTPPDA
-523 MEREEILRIHLKKK
+523 IEREEILKIHLKQK
-537 PLSDEVEATYL
+537 PLSDEVDATYL
-548 AGLTEGW
+548 ADLTEGW

-592 QALRQIQHS
+592 QALRQIR
-601 WLKSL
+601 
-606 PQSDPQT
+606 PEN
-613 MSASA
+613 

>member
-43 SFRNQANRTNFT
+43 SFRNQANRPNFT
-55 YNSNNPDNQNYYSS
+55 YNSNNQNNRHSS
-69 NSNSSPKKESRY
+69 SAPSSDSPPEEKPKY

-86 ALGERMERI
+86 GLGERMERI

-130 TLIARTLAKSSGV
+130 TLIARTLAKIAGV
-143 SFFSIS
+143 RFFSIS

-156 FYGESEARLRKLFDQ
+156 YYGESEARLRKLFDQ

-189 PKRDKSYGDLEKR
+189 PKRDQSFGDLEKR

-213 LEDRGQVIIIGATN
+213 LDDRGQVIIIGATN

-248 PVPDQLGRREI
+248 PVPDQQGRREI
-259 LEIHTLPMPLTK
+259 LEIHTQPMPLTK
-271 GVDLDD
+271 GVDLNDM
-277 IARRTHGFVGADLA
+277 ARRTHGFVGADLA

-298 LQALRRVLQKTPV
+298 LQALRRVLKKTPV
-311 TELNASSIKV
+311 TQLDSGSIKV

-351 EVGGLSNVK
+351 EVGGLSTVK

-431 RLREIFKRAR
+431 RLRDIFRKAR

-512 DEIVKFAPPDA
+512 DEIVKFAPPDS
-523 MEREEILRIHLKKK
+523 MEREEILKIHLKQK
-537 PLSDEVEATYL
+537 PLSDEVDANYL

-592 QALRQIQHS
+592 QALRQIR
-601 WLKSL
+601 
-606 PQSDPQT
+606 PEN
-613 MSASA
+613 

>member
-27 ENLSQLGDAS
+27 ENLSQLGDTA

-43 SFRNQANRTNFT
+43 SFRNQANRTNFN
-55 YNSNNPDNQNYYSS
+55 YNSNNQNNRHS
-69 NSNSSPKKESRY
+69 SSPSPDPPPTEKPKY
-81 DQAIG
+81 DKAIG
-86 ALGERMERI
+86 GLGERMDRI

-109 ESLGIKPPTG
+109 ERLGINPPTG

-130 TLIARTLAKSSGV
+130 TLIARTLAKSAGV
-143 SFFSIS
+143 GFFSIS

-156 FYGESEARLRKLFDQ
+156 YYGESEARLRKLFDQ

-189 PKRDKSYGDLEKR
+189 PKRDQSFGDLEKR

-213 LEDRGQVIIIGATN
+213 LDDRGQVIIIGATN

-248 PVPDQLGRREI
+248 PVPDQRGRREI
-259 LEIHTLPMPLTK
+259 LEIHAKPMPLTR

-277 IARRTHGFVGADLA
+277 MARRTHGFVGADLA

-298 LQALRRVLQKTPV
+298 LQALRRVLKKTPV
-311 TELNASSIKV
+311 AELDASSIKV
-321 GLPDFAAAF
+321 GLTDFTAAF

-338 RETVISVPNVKWE
+338 RETVVSVPNVKWE

-431 RLREIFKRAR
+431 RLRDIFRRAR

-523 MEREEILRIHLKKK
+523 KEREEILRIHLKQK
-537 PLSDEVEATYL
+537 PLSEEVDTTYL
-548 AGLTEGW
+548 SGLTEGW

-592 QALRQIQHS
+592 QALRQIRPE
-601 WLKSL
+601 K
-606 PQSDPQT
+606 
-613 MSASA
+613 

>member
-55 YNSNNPDNQNYYSS
+55 YNSNNQNPSPPSS
-69 NSNSSPKKESRY
+69 DPPSKEKPKY

-86 ALGERMERI
+86 GLGERMERI

-109 ESLGIKPPTG
+109 ERLGIKPPNG

-130 TLIARTLAKSSGV
+130 TLIARTLAKSAGV
-143 SFFSIS
+143 RFFSIS

-156 FYGESEARLRKLFDQ
+156 YYGESEARLRKLFGQ

-189 PKRDKSYGDLEKR
+189 PKRDQSFGDLEKR

-213 LEDRGQVIIIGATN
+213 LEDPGQVIIIGATN

-237 RPGRFDREIEI
+237 RPGRFDREIVI

-259 LEIHTLPMPLTK
+259 LEIHTKPMPLTK

-277 IARRTHGFVGADLA
+277 MARRTHGFVGADLA

-298 LQALRRVLQKTPV
+298 LQALRRVLKKTPV
-311 TELNASSIKV
+311 DQMDSGSIRV
-321 GLPDFAAAF
+321 GLPDFTGAF

-351 EVGGLSNVK
+351 EVGGLSTVK
-360 SRLIEA
+360 SRLVEA

-431 RLREIFKRAR
+431 RLRDIFRRAR

-493 GATNRVDRLD
+493 GATNRADRLD

-512 DEIVKFAPPDA
+512 DEIVKFTPPDV
-523 MEREEILRIHLKKK
+523 MEREEILKIHLKQK
-537 PLSDEVEATYL
+537 PLSDEVDATYL

-592 QALRQIQHS
+592 QALSQIR
-601 WLKSL
+601 
-606 PQSDPQT
+606 PEN
-613 MSASA
+613 

>member
-55 YNSNNPDNQNYYSS
+55 YNSNNQNNRHSS
-69 NSNSSPKKESRY
+69 SAPSSDSPPEEKPKY

-86 ALGERMERI
+86 GLGERMERI

-109 ESLGIKPPTG
+109 ERLGIKPPTG

-130 TLIARTLAKSSGV
+130 TLIARTLAKIAGV
-143 SFFSIS
+143 RFFSIS

-156 FYGESEARLRKLFDQ
+156 YYGESEARLRKLFDQ

-189 PKRDKSYGDLEKR
+189 PKRDQSFGDLEKR

-213 LEDRGQVIIIGATN
+213 LDDRGQVIIIGATN

-248 PVPDQLGRREI
+248 PVPDQQGRREI
-259 LEIHTLPMPLTK
+259 LEIHTQPMPLTK
-271 GVDLDD
+271 GVDLNDM
-277 IARRTHGFVGADLA
+277 ARRTHGFVGADLA

-298 LQALRRVLQKTPV
+298 LQALRRVLKKTPV
-311 TELNASSIKV
+311 TQLDSGSIKV

-351 EVGGLSNVK
+351 EVGGLSAVK

-381 LRPSRGILLVG
+381 LRPSRGILMVG

-431 RLREIFKRAR
+431 RLRDIFRKAR

-512 DEIVKFAPPDA
+512 DEIVKFAPPDS
-523 MEREEILRIHLKKK
+523 MEREEILKIHLKQK
-537 PLSDEVEATYL
+537 PLSDEVDANYL

-592 QALRQIQHS
+592 QALRQIR
-601 WLKSL
+601 
-606 PQSDPQT
+606 PEN
-613 MSASA
+613 

>member
-55 YNSNNPDNQNYYSS
+55 YNSNNQNNRHSS
-69 NSNSSPKKESRY
+69 SAPSSDSPPEEKPKY

-86 ALGERMERI
+86 GLGERMERI

-130 TLIARTLAKSSGV
+130 TLIARTLAKIAGV
-143 SFFSIS
+143 RFFSIS

-156 FYGESEARLRKLFDQ
+156 YYGESEARLRKLFDQ

-189 PKRDKSYGDLEKR
+189 PKRDQSFGDLEKR

-213 LEDRGQVIIIGATN
+213 LDDRGQVIIIGATN

-248 PVPDQLGRREI
+248 PVPDQQGRREI
-259 LEIHTLPMPLTK
+259 LEIHTQPMPLTK
-271 GVDLDD
+271 GVDLNDM
-277 IARRTHGFVGADLA
+277 ARRTHGFVGADLA

-298 LQALRRVLQKTPV
+298 LQALRRVLKKTPV
-311 TELNASSIKV
+311 TQLDSGSIKV

-338 RETVISVPNVKWE
+338 RETVVSVPNVKWD

-431 RLREIFKRAR
+431 RLRDIFRRAR

-523 MEREEILRIHLKKK
+523 KEREEILRIHLKQK
-537 PLSDEVEATYL
+537 PVSEEVDTTYL
-548 AGLTEGW
+548 SGLTEGW

-592 QALRQIQHS
+592 QALRQIRPE
-601 WLKSL
+601 K
-606 PQSDPQT
+606 
-613 MSASA
+613 

>member
-55 YNSNNPDNQNYYSS
+55 YNSNNQNNRHSS
-69 NSNSSPKKESRY
+69 SEPSSDSPPQDKPKY

-86 ALGERMERI
+86 GLGERMERI
-95 RELVELPLQKPEVF
+95 LELVELPLQKPEVF
-109 ESLGIKPPTG
+109 ERLGIRPPTG

-130 TLIARTLAKSSGV
+130 TLIARTLAKIAGV
-143 SFFSIS
+143 RFFSIS
-149 GPEIINK
+149 GPEVINK
-156 FYGESEARLRKLFDQ
+156 YYGESEARLRKLFDQ

-189 PKRDKSYGDLEKR
+189 PKRDQSFGDLEKR

-213 LEDRGQVIIIGATN
+213 LDDRGQVIIIGATN

-248 PVPDQLGRREI
+248 PVPDQQGRREI
-259 LEIHTLPMPLTK
+259 LEIHTQPMPLTK
-271 GVDLDD
+271 GVDLNDM
-277 IARRTHGFVGADLA
+277 ARRTHGFVGADLE

-298 LQALRRVLQKTPV
+298 LQALRRVLKKTPV
-311 TELNASSIKV
+311 TQLDSGSIKV

-351 EVGGLSNVK
+351 EVGGLSTVK

-402 KALATESQANFVAMK
+402 KALATESQANFVAIK
-417 GADLHSKYVGESEQ
+417 GADLHAKYVGESEQ
-431 RLREIFKRAR
+431 RLRDIFRRAR

-457 PARGMMGLDAAV
+457 PTRGMMGLDAAV

-523 MEREEILRIHLKKK
+523 MEREEILKIHLKQK
-537 PLSDEVEATYL
+537 PLSDEVDANYL

-592 QALRQIQHS
+592 QALRQIR
-601 WLKSL
+601 
-606 PQSDPQT
+606 PEN
-613 MSASA
+613 

>member
-55 YNSNNPDNQNYYSS
+55 YNSNNQNNRHSS
-69 NSNSSPKKESRY
+69 SEPSSDFPPQDKPKY

-86 ALGERMERI
+86 GLGERMERI
-95 RELVELPLQKPEVF
+95 LELVELPLRKPELF
-109 ESLGIKPPTG
+109 ERLGISPPTG

-130 TLIARTLAKSSGV
+130 TLIARTLAKIAGV
-143 SFFSIS
+143 RFFSIS

-156 FYGESEARLRKLFDQ
+156 YYGESEARLRKLFDQ

-189 PKRDKSYGDLEKR
+189 PKRDQSFGDLEKR

-213 LEDRGQVIIIGATN
+213 LDDRGQVIVIGATN

-248 PVPDQLGRREI
+248 PVPDQQGRREI
-259 LEIHTLPMPLTK
+259 LEIHTQPMPLTK

-277 IARRTHGFVGADLA
+277 MARRTHGFVGADLA
-291 ALCREAA
+291 SLCREAA
-298 LQALRRVLQKTPV
+298 LQALRRVLKKTPV
-311 TELNASSIKV
+311 TQLDSGSIKV

-351 EVGGLSNVK
+351 EVGGLSTVK

-431 RLREIFKRAR
+431 RLRDIFRRAR

-523 MEREEILRIHLKKK
+523 MEREEILKIHLKQK
-537 PLSDEVEATYL
+537 PLSDEVDANYL

-592 QALRQIQHS
+592 QALRQIR
-601 WLKSL
+601 
-606 PQSDPQT
+606 PEN
-613 MSASA
+613 

>member
-27 ENLSQLGDAS
+27 ENLSQFGDAS

-55 YNSNNPDNQNYYSS
+55 YNSNNQNNRHSS
-69 NSNSSPKKESRY
+69 SEPSSDSPPQEKPKY
-81 DQAIG
+81 DQAVG
-86 ALGERMERI
+86 GLGERMERI
-95 RELVELPLQKPEVF
+95 LELVELPLQRPEVF
-109 ESLGIKPPTG
+109 ERLGIRPPTG

-130 TLIARTLAKSSGV
+130 TLIARTLAKIAGV
-143 SFFSIS
+143 RFFSIS

-156 FYGESEARLRKLFDQ
+156 YYGESEARLRKLFDQ

-189 PKRDKSYGDLEKR
+189 PKRDQSFGDLEKR

-213 LEDRGQVIIIGATN
+213 LDDRGQVIIIGATN

-248 PVPDQLGRREI
+248 PVPDQQGRREI
-259 LEIHTLPMPLTK
+259 LEIHTQPMPLTK

-277 IARRTHGFVGADLA
+277 MARRTHGFVGADLA
-291 ALCREAA
+291 SLCREAA
-298 LQALRRVLQKTPV
+298 LQALRRVLKKTPV
-311 TELNASSIKV
+311 TQLDSGSIKV

-351 EVGGLSNVK
+351 EVGGLSTVK

-431 RLREIFKRAR
+431 RLRDIFRKAR

-523 MEREEILRIHLKKK
+523 VEREEILKIHLKHK
-537 PLSDEVEATYL
+537 PLSDEVDANYL
-548 AGLTEGW
+548 AGLTDGW

-592 QALRQIQHS
+592 QALRQIR
-601 WLKSL
+601 
-606 PQSDPQT
+606 PEN
-613 MSASA
+613 

>member
-55 YNSNNPDNQNYYSS
+55 YNSNNQNNRHSSSEPSSDSPPQDNT
-69 NSNSSPKKESRY
+69 KY

-86 ALGERMERI
+86 GLGERMERI
-95 RELVELPLQKPEVF
+95 LELVELPLRKPELF
-109 ESLGIKPPTG
+109 ERLGISPPTG

-130 TLIARTLAKSSGV
+130 TLIARTLAKIAGV
-143 SFFSIS
+143 RFFSIS

-156 FYGESEARLRKLFDQ
+156 YYGESEARLRKLFDQ

-189 PKRDKSYGDLEKR
+189 PKRDQSFGDLEKR

-213 LEDRGQVIIIGATN
+213 LDDRGQVIIIGATN

-248 PVPDQLGRREI
+248 PVPDQQGRREI
-259 LEIHTLPMPLTK
+259 LEIHTQPMPLTK
-271 GVDLDD
+271 GVDLNDM
-277 IARRTHGFVGADLA
+277 ARRTHGFVGADLA
-291 ALCREAA
+291 SLCREAA
-298 LQALRRVLQKTPV
+298 LQALRRVLKKTPV
-311 TELNASSIKV
+311 TQLDSGSIKV

-351 EVGGLSNVK
+351 EVGGLSTVK

-431 RLREIFKRAR
+431 RLRDIFRKAR

-512 DEIVKFAPPDA
+512 DEIVKFAPPDS
-523 MEREEILRIHLKKK
+523 MEREEILKIHLKQK
-537 PLSDEVEATYL
+537 PLSDEVDANYL

-592 QALRQIQHS
+592 QALRQIR
-601 WLKSL
+601 
-606 PQSDPQT
+606 PEN
-613 MSASA
+613 

>member
-55 YNSNNPDNQNYYSS
+55 YNSNNQNNRHSS
-69 NSNSSPKKESRY
+69 SEPSSDSPPQDKPKY

-86 ALGERMERI
+86 GLGERMERI
-95 RELVELPLQKPEVF
+95 LELVELPLQKPEVF
-109 ESLGIKPPTG
+109 ERLGIRPPTG

-130 TLIARTLAKSSGV
+130 TLIARTLAKIAGV
-143 SFFSIS
+143 RFFSIS

-156 FYGESEARLRKLFDQ
+156 YYGESEARLRKLFDQ

-189 PKRDKSYGDLEKR
+189 PKRDQSFGDLEKR

-213 LEDRGQVIIIGATN
+213 LDDRGQVIIIGATN

-248 PVPDQLGRREI
+248 PVPDQQGRREI
-259 LEIHTLPMPLTK
+259 LEIHTQPMPLTK
-271 GVDLDD
+271 GVDLNDM
-277 IARRTHGFVGADLA
+277 ARRTHGFVGADLE

-298 LQALRRVLQKTPV
+298 LQALRRVLKKTPV
-311 TELNASSIKV
+311 TQLDSGSIKV

-351 EVGGLSNVK
+351 EVGGLSTVK

-431 RLREIFKRAR
+431 RLRDIFRKAR

-523 MEREEILRIHLKKK
+523 MEREEILKIHLKQK
-537 PLSDEVEATYL
+537 PLSDEVDANYL

-592 QALRQIQHS
+592 QALRQIR
-601 WLKSL
+601 
-606 PQSDPQT
+606 PEN
-613 MSASA
+613 

>member
-55 YNSNNPDNQNYYSS
+55 YNSNNQNNRHSSSEPSSDSPPQDNT
-69 NSNSSPKKESRY
+69 KY

-86 ALGERMERI
+86 GLGERMERI
-95 RELVELPLQKPEVF
+95 LELVELPLRKPELF
-109 ESLGIKPPTG
+109 ERLGISPPTG

-130 TLIARTLAKSSGV
+130 TLIARTLAKIAGV
-143 SFFSIS
+143 RFFSIS

-156 FYGESEARLRKLFDQ
+156 YYGESEARLRKLFDQ

-189 PKRDKSYGDLEKR
+189 PKRDQSFGDLEKR

-213 LEDRGQVIIIGATN
+213 LDDRGQVIIIGATN

-248 PVPDQLGRREI
+248 PVPDQQGRREI
-259 LEIHTLPMPLTK
+259 LEIHTQPMPLTK

-277 IARRTHGFVGADLA
+277 MARRTHGFVGADLA
-291 ALCREAA
+291 SLCREAA
-298 LQALRRVLQKTPV
+298 LQALRRVLKKTPV
-311 TELNASSIKV
+311 TQLDSGSIKV

-351 EVGGLSNVK
+351 EVGGLSTVK

-431 RLREIFKRAR
+431 RLRDIFRKAR

-523 MEREEILRIHLKKK
+523 MEREEILKIHLKQK
-537 PLSDEVEATYL
+537 PLSDEVDANYL

-592 QALRQIQHS
+592 QALRQIR
-601 WLKSL
+601 
-606 PQSDPQT
+606 PEN
-613 MSASA
+613 

>member
-55 YNSNNPDNQNYYSS
+55 YNSNNQNNQHFSPPSS
-69 NSNSSPKKESRY
+69 DSPSKEKPKY

-86 ALGERMERI
+86 GLGERMDRI
-95 RELVELPLQKPEVF
+95 RELVELPLKKPEVF
-109 ESLGIKPPTG
+109 ERLGIKPPTG

-130 TLIARTLAKSSGV
+130 TLIARTLAKSAGV
-143 SFFSIS
+143 RFFSIS

-156 FYGESEARLRKLFDQ
+156 YYGESEARLRKLFDQ
-171 AQREAPAIL
+171 AQRETPAIL

-189 PKRDKSYGDLEKR
+189 PKRDQSFGDLEKR

-259 LEIHTLPMPLTK
+259 LEIHTKPMPLTK

-277 IARRTHGFVGADLA
+277 MARRTHGFVGADLA
-291 ALCREAA
+291 ALCQEAA
-298 LQALRRVLQKTPV
+298 LQALRRVLKKTPV
-311 TELNASSIKV
+311 DRMDSGSIRV

-351 EVGGLSNVK
+351 EVGGLSTVK
-360 SRLIEA
+360 SRLVEA

-375 LFAQAG
+375 LFVQAG
-381 LRPSRGILLVG
+381 LRPSQGILLVG

-431 RLREIFKRAR
+431 RLRDIFRRAR

-512 DEIVKFAPPDA
+512 DEIVKFTPPDA
-523 MEREEILRIHLKKK
+523 IEREEILKIHLKQK
-537 PLSDEVEATYL
+537 PLSDEVDATYL
-548 AGLTEGW
+548 ADLTEGW

-592 QALRQIQHS
+592 QALRQIR
-601 WLKSL
+601 
-606 PQSDPQT
+606 PEN
-613 MSASA
+613 